1 MLYMLN
7 EMSILS
13 RNLEKYKELDSYNNE
28 QIQMIKYVL
37 EHKNGLTNYGQLIL
51 DDKSLIN
58 DISKRKENDL
68 DYFCDTLANDCRI
81 SIIDEYTIAF
91 VYKKNSIIAGKKY
104 KNFVFL
110 YLSEI
115 NTDNSEYISDC
126 IKVDDNIFIK
136 PYIGYTV
143 PLDD

>member
-1 MLYMLN
+1 MEKNDKAKAGKAHNNRVYILIIILLLIIMLYMLN

-68 DYFCDTLANDCRI
+68 DYFCDTWANECRI

-91 VYKKNSIIAGKKY
+91 VYKKI
-104 KNFVFL
+104 L
-110 YLSEI
+110 
-115 NTDNSEYISDC
+115 
-126 IKVDDNIFIK
+126 
-136 PYIGYTV
+136 
-143 PLDD
+143 